1 MKKFLTVLLA
11 LMMLTSLAVFPTA
24 AEGEDPLG
32 GDMTLIGY
40 QVSAAP
46 TSSDANDNYYALRLV
61 AAHANISGYSRFGYN
76 VTVKYTAAGTEQ
88 TKTLSEP
95 IMSGTVYQELN
106 ANNGDKIDLSSYD
119 AEYFSAVEIIDI
131 PMSAGDL
138 TVTVTPIVE
147 YDGARGR
154 VSGTPITFTHD
165 FTTLTTMTFNIH
177 NWNTSDA
184 HLERIKLAIKAS
196 YPDVIGFQEMSNFK
210 GFEWV
215 DRLLADTELDGTYAY
230 LGVSRDDSTREQ
242 APIFYNT
249 KKFELVEWGTRWLY
263 CEHDVDCTSTDCKG
277 ETTSGSFERTGIFD
291 VDDGVYYR
299 VMTYAKLKCKDDP
312 NKIVVFLNTHLET
325 ASYNPLSK
333 GYASRQVQSKQIDY
347 ILNFA
352 KDFTDAG
359 IPVILTGDLNAG
371 VGTDVLNDIDAANF
385 MRAETESLKTEGS
398 EANLSSSGYVYTDE
412 RNKTKNPYTGIDHI
426 FIHAQNC
433 YFLKYTFCEQVY
445 EVNGVSEYPSD
456 HIPRIAE
463 YALY

>member
-1 MKKFLTVLLA
+1 MKKILTVLLA

-24 AEGEDPLG
+24 AEGEDPLS
-32 GDMTLIGY
+32 GDMTIIGY

-154 VSGTPITFTHD
+154 VSGTPVTFTHD

-184 HLERIKLAIKAS
+184 HLERIKLAIKDS
-196 YPDVIGFQEMSNFK
+196 YPDVIGFQEMSNDSTK
-210 GFEWV
+210 LWV
-215 DRLLADTELDGTYAY
+215 DKLMADADIGATYASF
-230 LGVSRDDSTREQ
+230 GEPCGDFTGEQ
-242 APIFYNT
+242 CAIFYN
-249 KKFELVEWGTRWLY
+249 KSEFDLVEEKSGTRWLW
-263 CEHDVDCTSTDCKG
+263 CEHGVTCNVDGCTGS
-277 ETTSGSFERTGIFD
+277 ETAGNFPSASDTT
-291 VDDGVYYR
+291 YYR
-299 VMTYAKLKCKDDP
+299 IMTYATLRCKGDGS
-312 NKIVVFLNTHLET
+312 KVFTFINTHLDL
-325 ASYNPLSK
+325 SYYADDEY
-333 GYASRQVQSKQIDY
+333 GYFTVQNKQIDY
-347 ILNFA
+347 ILSFA
-352 KDFTDAG
+352 QSFINQG
-359 IPVILTGDLNAG
+359 IPVILVGDFNPEEG
-371 VGTDVLNDIDAANF
+371 SDVLNDIDDAGF
-385 MRAETESLKTEGS
+385 KRAETESVKAEGS
-398 EANLSSSGYVYTDE
+398 EDYDYLKSKGHYTDE
-412 RNKTKNPYTGIDHI
+412 HGTEKYPISGYDHI
-426 FIHAQNC
+426 FIHAQSC